1 MSSRTMTRVFIPLS
15 LALNVFLVFVVVAS
29 LDRGRDGPPPPPPPL
44 AMIERMAEHLPPGD
58 AAILRKAL
66 AAHESAMKESDTVL
80 RSVPNRVRAA
90 LEATP
95 FDADA
100 LRAAF
105 AEGRTARGR
114 MDDVFETV
122 FVEAVS
128 RMSDAGRAAL
138 GAWEPPPPPRP

>member
-1 MSSRTMTRVFIPLS
+1 MSSRMMTRVFIPLS
-15 LALNVFLVFVVVAS
+15 LALNVFLVFVVATS
-29 LDRGRDGPPPPPPPL
+29 LDRGRDGPPPPPPL
-44 AMIERMAEHLPPGD
+44 AMIERMAGHLPPAD

-66 AAHESAMKESDTVL
+66 AAHESAMKESDVAL

-128 RMSDAGRAAL
+128 HMSDAGRAAL